1 MNLQFVLQSIYLFL
15 PAYFANASPVVF
27 GGGAPLDGGVN
38 WLDGKPFL
46 GGNKTTK
53 GTIFGILIGLLVGI
67 LQGNLYGGFLQAFGA
82 ISGDII
88 SSFLKRRINIEPG
101 ASFPIFDQLDFIIF
115 AVALSFPI
123 QITRWETALV
133 IIIVTLPIHYLS
145 NLIAYLLGLKKEPW

>member
-1 MNLQFVLQSIYLFL
+1 
-15 PAYFANASPVVF
+15 VF
-27 GGGAPLDGGVN
+27 GGGAPLDGGVK

-53 GTIFGILIGLLVGI
+53 GTIFGILIGSIIGI
-67 LQGNLYGGFLQAFGA
+67 LQKNFYGGFLQAFGA

-101 ASFPIFDQLDFIIF
+101 ASLPILDQLDFIIF

-123 QITRWETALV
+123 QIIKWETALV
-133 IIIVTLPIHYLS
+133 IIIVTLPLHYIS
-145 NLIAYLLGLKKEPW
+145 NIIAYLLGLKKEPW